1 MDKTFFISTAIDY
14 PSGPPHLGHC
24 YEKICADVI
33 ARWHRLKGEKVH
45 FSTGLDEHGLKIYRN
60 AEKENKSP
68 QEFIKDMGELF
79 MELCEKYDISYD
91 DFIRT
96 TEKRH
101 EKSVNALFKKVYA
114 QGDIYKGHYEGLYC
128 VDCETYYTEK
138 DLVDGN
144 CPVHKKP
151 VEPVREESYFF
162 KMSKYQDKLINY
174 IKKNEFVLPDKKKNE
189 ILNRLKEPL
198 RDLSISRTSFS
209 WGIPFPIDK
218 KHVMY
223 VWFDALTNY
232 LTTIGYPD
240 AKYKKLWPAN
250 VHLIGSDIVWH
261 HAVVWPI
268 MLMAAGIK
276 PPKTVFVHGFINAEG
291 GIKMSKSLG
300 NVVDPL
306 EIAKYYP
313 VDSIRYFLLRE
324 IPFGEDGAFSEV
336 KLVERHNQ
344 ELANDLGN
352 LLRRTTVLIEKNF
365 EGKIPAKG
373 VDDLCKK
380 LDLKKINEYIDK
392 LELHNAL
399 NELWKFVNE
408 CNKYVNDQEPWNVK
422 DKKKLGNILYNLVEA
437 LRFTAIILQPFMP
450 ATSEEIARQ
459 LGINGFEKQT
469 FKDLKYG
476 KTKYSSI
483 GKNKVLFEKIEIVQK
498 KAKME
503 EEKMVKEHGKEI
515 HQEDKIPFAEFQKID
530 LRVGKITKVQP
541 HPDADKLYILLVDLG
556 EGEHNIQ
563 LVAGLRGYYKEEELM
578 NKQIVVVRNL
588 QPATLRGVESQGM
601 LLAAEFK
608 GKVVLISP
616 EKDIETGAKIR

>member
-1 MDKTFFISTAIDY
+1 MNKSFFISTAIDY

-33 ARWHRLKGEKVH
+33 ARWHRLKSEKVH
-45 FSTGLDEHGLKIYRN
+45 FSTGLDEHGLKIQRR
-60 AEKENKSP
+60 AEKEGKPSE
-68 QEFIKDMGELF
+68 QFIEEMSKPFLQMCKE
-79 MELCEKYDISYD
+79 YNISYD

-96 TEKRH
+96 SEKRH
-101 EKSVNALFKKVYA
+101 EKAVNDIFKKIHKK
-114 QGDIYKGHYEGLYC
+114 GDIYKGSYEGLYC
-128 VDCETYYTEK
+128 IECENYYTEK
-138 DLVDGN
+138 DLIEGK
-144 CPVHKKP
+144 CPVHNKP
-151 VEPVREESYFF
+151 AELIKEESYFF
-162 KMSKYQDKLINY
+162 KMSKYQNQLINY
-174 IKKNEFVLPDKKKNE
+174 IKKNKFVLPEKKKNE

-198 RDLSISRTSFS
+198 KDLSITRTSFS
-209 WGIPFPIDK
+209 WGIPFPLDK
-218 KHVMY
+218 KHVWY

-232 LTTIGYPD
+232 LTTVGYPEN
-240 AKYKKLWPAN
+240 KYKQFWPSN
-250 VHLIGSDIVWH
+250 IHLIGVDIVWH

-291 GIKMSKSLG
+291 GLKMSKSLG

-306 EIAKYYP
+306 DIVKHYP

-324 IPFGEDGAFSEV
+324 IPFGEDGDFSEV
-336 KLVERHNQ
+336 KLVERYNQ

-365 EGKIPAKG
+365 EGKIPPKG
-373 VDDLCKK
+373 IDDLCKK
-380 LDLKKINEYIDK
+380 LDLKKINEHMDK

-399 NELWKFVNE
+399 NELWKFIKE
-408 CNKYVNDQEPWNVK
+408 CNKYVNDKEPWNVK
-422 DKKKLGNILYNLVEA
+422 DKKKLGNILYNLTEA
-437 LRFTAIILQPFMP
+437 LRFTAIVLQPFMP
-450 ATSEEIARQ
+450 ATSEEIAQQ
-459 LGINGFEKQT
+459 LGIKGFEKQT

-476 KTKYSSI
+476 KYKHSNI
-483 GKNKVLFEKIEIVQK
+483 GKTKVLFEKIEIVQK

-563 LVAGLRGYYKEEELM
+563 LVAGLKGYYKEEELM

-616 EKDIETGAKIR
+616 EKNIETGAKIR